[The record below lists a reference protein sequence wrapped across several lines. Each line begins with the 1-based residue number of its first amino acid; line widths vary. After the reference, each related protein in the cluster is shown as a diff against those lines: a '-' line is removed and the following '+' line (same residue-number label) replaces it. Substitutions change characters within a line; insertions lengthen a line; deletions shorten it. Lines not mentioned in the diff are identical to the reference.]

1 MSLRQFLAIVR
12 ARFWFALLILL
23 TTLALTAAWL
33 ALRTPLYTA
42 RAPLLVDSR
51 GTDPI
56 AGLQGGGN
64 MVQES
69 FIATQIDVIK
79 SDRDER
85 SGVPAPLWIL
95 LIVVLPVVG
104 SIGWLVASRTARS
117 RRSDGGTN
125 GGGGGGI
132 RPTPP
137 TRGPRRPSGPVAP
150 DDDPEF
156 LWRLSQQQRRAQG
169 DQSHGSSGDTP
180 RGGTADGDTHDGGH
194 DTSGPR
200 TTP

>member
-1 MSLRQFLAIVR
+1 MRN
-12 ARFWFALLILL
+12 LLFVIGLGL
-23 TTLALTAAWL
+23 VI
-33 ALRTPLYTA
+33 YT
-42 RAPLLVDSR
+42 
-51 GTDPI
+51 I
-56 AGLQGGGN
+56 
-64 MVQES
+64 
-69 FIATQIDVIK
+69 IDVIK

-95 LIVVLPVVG
+95 LIVLLPVVG
-104 SIGWLVASRTARS
+104 SIGWLVASRSARA
-117 RRSDGGTN
+117 RRPGGGTG

-156 LWRLSQQQRRAQG
+156 LWRLSQQQRRAQQG
-169 DQSHGSSGDTP
+169 QSGGSTD
-180 RGGTADGDTHDGGH
+180 GTQHPDAADGDSHDGGH

-200 TTP
+200 ATP

>member
-1 MSLRQFLAIVR
+1 MRNLLFLIGLGLV
-12 ARFWFALLILL
+12 I
-23 TTLALTAAWL
+23 
-33 ALRTPLYTA
+33 YT
-42 RAPLLVDSR
+42 V
-51 GTDPI
+51 
-56 AGLQGGGN
+56 
-64 MVQES
+64 
-69 FIATQIDVIK
+69 IDVIK

-95 LIVVLPVVG
+95 LIVLLPVVG
-104 SIGWLVASRTARS
+104 SIGWLVASRSARS
-117 RRSDGGTN
+117 RRPDGGA

-169 DQSHGSSGDTP
+169 GQSTGDGDQHADPT
-180 RGGTADGDTHDGGH
+180 DGDTHDGGH

-200 TTP
+200 TSL